1 MNQYRWVLLT
11 ISSLLNVVFVI
22 PYTYEIVK
30 GKVRPNRVSW
40 FLWLSLGVVS
50 LLAVLKA
57 GGRHEAVFNLF
68 FVFGEAIVFL
78 LALFKGETGFKKV
91 DAVALAGGL
100 LSFVCLLVLADPLWT
115 LLAVIVTDLFGF
127 LPTWAKSWRDP
138 DSESLLTYS
147 IAFGACLFGYLAVA
161 DGALIYYIYPL
172 YLMIGNGVLV
182 AILLYGKRR
191 TALPRAA

>member
-1 MNQYRWVLLT
+1 M
-11 ISSLLNVVFVI
+11 
-22 PYTYEIVK
+22 
-30 GKVRPNRVSW
+30 
-40 FLWLSLGVVS
+40 
-50 LLAVLKA
+50 
-57 GGRHEAVFNLF
+57 
-68 FVFGEAIVFL
+68 
-78 LALFKGETGFKKV
+78 
-91 DAVALAGGL
+91 
-100 LSFVCLLVLADPLWT
+100 
-115 LLAVIVTDLFGF
+115 IVTDLFGF